1 MSDLYSDRLA
11 ALNLPSLELRRL
23 RNNLIWCYKILF
35 GVVEM
40 PVNSF
45 FEFSLARVVTVLNCL
60 KGVTTLVQGLVFFS
74 ERVVNGGIH
83 YLVIPISTL

>member
-11 ALNLPSLELRRL
+11 AINLPSLELRRL

-40 PVNSF
+40 SD
-45 FEFSLARVVTVLNCL
+45 SLPRDTNFNCVAGFKRSIAKVDFTVFL
-60 KGVTTLVQGLVFFS
+60 KGDFMLS
-74 ERVVNGGIH
+74 
-83 YLVIPISTL
+83 